1 MSFPQTIMGK
11 YGWEKVT
18 TTAQKQKVG
27 TRMQIGERDF
37 IYVKTAE
44 AVTAGLLV
52 MQQVGD
58 TADDLDLTT
67 SADISAGDTTMTLS
81 TSLTLTKDQYK
92 DGWLIFNDVG
102 EEGHMYRIKGNT
114 AVTSAAGAVITIDEE
129 DGFHA
134 AISSGASNIQCGLT
148 ANPYSAIEVYDQDAI
163 EGAPLGWSVVDIASG
178 SYGWSCIGGPTL
190 AKISGTPDEGM
201 PLVASPTA
209 DGCVEVLDSDADT
222 KGAIVGYMGNTT
234 GINLEHALILTNIR

>member
-1 MSFPQTIMGK
+1 MAFPQTIMGK

-27 TRMQIGERDF
+27 SRMQIGERDF
-37 IYVKTAE
+37 IYVKAGE

-92 DGWLIFNDVG
+92 DGWLIFNDVE
-102 EEGHMYRIKGNT
+102 EEGHMYRVKGNT
-114 AVTSAAGAVITIDEE
+114 LVASATGCVVTLDEE
-129 DGFHA
+129 DGLIV
-134 AISSGASNIQCGLT
+134 AITTSQQVGLYE
-148 ANPYSAIEVYDQDAI
+148 NPYKGTEKHDGSDIDH
-163 EGAPLGWSVVDIASG
+163 APLGWTCADIASG
-178 SYGWSCIGGPTL
+178 SYGWLCAEGFTTALIE
-190 AKISGTPDEGM
+190 GTPGPGL
-201 PLVASPTA
+201 PLVASNSA
-209 DGCVEVLDSDADT
+209 DGSVEILDSDDDAEGT
-222 KGAIVGYMGNTT
+222 IVGYMGPIAGVN
-234 GINLEHALILTNIR
+234 GEYGLIKANIG